1 MKRITSFLAGAALAL
16 ATGTAFADYMLAR
29 RTPTG
34 RQALNSAKVE
44 LDRER
49 DTHLITDTLV
59 LKYYTPSNLGIL
71 LGVPYVVERETPAGE
86 ASGVGDISLTVL
98 QVFEPVPNLALMPYA
113 RTTFPTGAY
122 DRDHLVNA
130 GSGRYTQSFGG
141 ALTFNQGVL
150 QIDALLDYAITMP
163 NPNTGANP
171 GDVLQGSLSAAY
183 HPNGFWTGL
192 EAVVRHS
199 GDDEKLGERTAAGQ
213 TTIAVGPEARVLLGE
228 GLLVHAGGKIGTH
241 GTRAA
246 EVRVL
251 YNF

>member
-1 MKRITSFLAGAALAL
+1 MKRLASFLAGAALAL

-44 LDRER
+44 VDRER
-49 DTHLITDTLV
+49 DVRLITDTLV
-59 LKYYTPSNLGIL
+59 LKYFTPSNLAVMLGI
-71 LGVPYVVERETPAGE
+71 PYVVERETPAGE
-86 ASGVGDISLTVL
+86 ASGVGDLSLTVL
-98 QVFEPVPNLALMPYA
+98 QVFEPMQGLALAPYA
-113 RTTFPTGAY
+113 RTTFPTGGY
-122 DRDHLVNA
+122 QSDRPVNA

-141 ALTFNQGVL
+141 ALTFNHGAL
-150 QIDALLDYAITMP
+150 QIDALLEYAITMP

-171 GDVLQGSLSAAY
+171 GDVVQGSLSAAY
-183 HPNGFWTGL
+183 HPDGFWTGL
-192 EAVVRHS
+192 EAVVRRS

-213 TTIAVGPEARVLLGE
+213 TTIAVGPEARVSLGSGFLLH
-228 GLLVHAGGKIGTH
+228 VGGKIGTH

-246 EVRVL
+246 EARVM